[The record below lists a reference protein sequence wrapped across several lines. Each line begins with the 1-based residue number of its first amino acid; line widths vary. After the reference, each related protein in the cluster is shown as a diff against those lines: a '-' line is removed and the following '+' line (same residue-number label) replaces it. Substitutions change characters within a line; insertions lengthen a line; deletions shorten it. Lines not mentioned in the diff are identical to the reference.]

1 VIPQIAAA
9 PGVHESTPDRG
20 MTPNGHASDA
30 VEALSARERYE
41 LHELRKE
48 IDEVANQRDKA
59 ARLIKE
65 AMRR

>member
-9 PGVHESTPDRG
+9 PGVHEGTRDRG
-20 MTPNGHASDA
+20 TTPNGHASDA
-30 VEALSARERYE
+30 GDALSDRERYE
-41 LHELRKE
+41 LHMLREE
-48 IDEVANQRDKA
+48 ITEVTNQRDKA